1 MRKKFNPNHMPSGT
15 LEMENLRNQI
25 DRDSSS
31 SDEGELDDD
40 PTLSAGMC
48 MALALKD
55 DDVPRSWKQAVEIP
69 HWLEA
74 MVRDELEALGAWK
87 SMPRLPGAKVLP
99 GLWRFKVKHD
109 EKVDITRYKARW
121 YVDGSRG
128 DTYGH
133 LSRYTLRW
141 QKSQL

>member
-1 MRKKFNPNHMPSGT
+1 MRKKFNLNHMPSGT

-74 MVRDELEALGAWK
+74 MERDELEALGAGNQCPDYRELKRYQGYGDSK
-87 SMPRLPGAKVLP
+87 SNMMKKG
-99 GLWRFKVKHD
+99 
-109 EKVDITRYKARW
+109 T
-121 YVDGSRG
+121 SRG
-128 DTYGH
+128 IRPDGM
-133 LSRYTLRW
+133 
-141 QKSQL
+141 